1 MPTNLPRPLINC
13 PLDLRPDRQG
23 QMHYLNLDD
32 SIRQSI
38 QIILSTRQ
46 PEQLMR
52 PYFGAGLANFLH
64 EPNTLT
70 TQRRIRDL
78 IYESLTQWESR
89 ILLQRVD
96 VQTIS
101 DQPSHLR
108 VEIVYQVKRNGVLQ
122 QIGLTMQL
130 EG

>member
-1 MPTNLPRPLINC
+1 M
-13 PLDLRPDRQG
+13 DLRPNPQG
-23 QMHYLNLDD
+23 QIHYLDLDA

-38 QIILSTRQ
+38 QIILSTRSG
-46 PEQLMR
+46 EQLR
-52 PYFGAGLANFLH
+52 WPDFGAGISTFLH
-64 EPNTLT
+64 EPNTLI

-78 IYESLTQWESR
+78 IYASLTQWESR

-96 VQTIS
+96 VQTVP
-101 DQPSHLR
+101 DQLSHLR
-108 VEIVYQVKRNGVLQ
+108 VEIVYQIKRTGILQ